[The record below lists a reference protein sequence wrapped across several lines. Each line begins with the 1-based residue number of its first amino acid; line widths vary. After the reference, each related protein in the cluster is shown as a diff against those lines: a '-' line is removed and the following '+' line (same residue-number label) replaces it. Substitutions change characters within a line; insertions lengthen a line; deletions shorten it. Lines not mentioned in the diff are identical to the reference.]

1 MLSRKAKYS
10 LKALLALAAEYG
22 NGPILISELASREAI
37 PKKFLELILLDLKN
51 HGILQ
56 SKKGQGGGYQLAK
69 SPATISLGAVIRIMD
84 GPLAPLPC
92 ASETA
97 YRRCDEC
104 TDETTCG
111 IRMVMREV
119 RDATARIL
127 DGTSLADVIQRSG
140 RCASLAVGSFVNDA
154 ENYENSLSLNSS

>member
-1 MLSRKAKYS
+1 MLSQKAKYG

-22 NGPILISELASREAI
+22 RGPILISELAQREGI
-37 PKKFLELILLDLKN
+37 PKKFLESILLELKN

-69 SPATISLGAVIRIMD
+69 PPAVISLGRVIRIMD

-104 TDETTCG
+104 VDETTCG
-111 IRMVMREV
+111 IRIVMREV

-127 DGTSLADVIQRSG
+127 DGTSLADVIQR
-140 RCASLAVGSFVNDA
+140 VGSCANFMTESLVNDTKNFA
-154 ENYENSLSLNSS
+154 YFTFS

>member
-1 MLSRKAKYS
+1 MLSQKAKYG
-10 LKALLALAAEYG
+10 LKALLALATEYG
-22 NGPILISELASREAI
+22 RGPILISDLAQREGI
-37 PKKFLELILLDLKN
+37 PKKFLESILLELKN

-69 SPATISLGAVIRIMD
+69 SPAAISLGRVIRIMD

-104 TDETTCG
+104 VDETTCG

-127 DGTSLADVIQRSG
+127 DGTSLADVIQRVG
-140 RCASLAVGSFVNDA
+140 ACANLATESLINDSKNFA
-154 ENYENSLSLNSS
+154 YFTFS

>member
-1 MLSRKAKYS
+1 MLSQKAKYG
-10 LKALLALAAEYG
+10 LKALLAMAAEYG
-22 NGPILISELASREAI
+22 HGPILISDLAQREGI
-37 PKKFLELILLDLKN
+37 PKKFLESILLELKN
-51 HGILQ
+51 HGVLQ
-56 SKKGQGGGYQLAK
+56 SKKGLGGGYQLAK
-69 SPATISLGAVIRIMD
+69 SPTAISLGRVIRIMD

-104 TDETTCG
+104 VDETTCG

-127 DGTSLADVIQRSG
+127 DGTSLADVIQR
-140 RCASLAVGSFVNDA
+140 VGSRSNFSTK
-154 ENYENSLSLNSS
+154 SLISDTKNFAHFTFS

>member
-1 MLSRKAKYS
+1 MLSQKAKYG
-10 LKALLALAAEYG
+10 LKALLALAAEFG
-22 NGPILISELASREAI
+22 NGPILISDLAKREGI
-37 PKKFLELILLDLKN
+37 PKKFLELILRELKN

-56 SKKGQGGGYQLAK
+56 SKKGYGGGYQLAK
-69 SPATISLGAVIRIMD
+69 EPHAISLGRIIRIID

-104 TDETTCG
+104 VDETTCG

-127 DGTSLADVIQRSG
+127 DGTSLADVIHRTGDCTTFST
-140 RCASLAVGSFVNDA
+140 AAFADDKNNLAYLTFS
-154 ENYENSLSLNSS
+154 